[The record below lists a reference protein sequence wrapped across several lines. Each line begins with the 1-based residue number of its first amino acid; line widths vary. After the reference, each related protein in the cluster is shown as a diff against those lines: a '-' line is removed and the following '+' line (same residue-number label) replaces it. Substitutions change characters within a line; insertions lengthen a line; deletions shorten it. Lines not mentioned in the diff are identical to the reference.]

1 MAEPIQRLFVEISAD
16 LSGLRKG
23 LGQAREEVS
32 RFAAG
37 VGKIGSTLTKSVTL
51 PVVGAATAAGA
62 GITAFVADSV
72 KSFAEFEKNL
82 SGVRA
87 VLGATEAEA
96 KKLGDLAIKLGMDPR
111 LVVTTAQAVQVMEEL
126 AKNGLTAQQILDGAA
141 RASIAL
147 ANAAGVDFATA
158 ADVASTTMQLFN
170 LRAQDMGRVVDMI
183 TGVANASRFSVDDFR
198 LAIAQAG
205 AMAASVGISIE
216 DFATTIAAL
225 STKFASGSDAGTSF
239 KVFLQRLVPQSDKA
253 KDAMKELGIIT
264 KDGRNQFFNAKG
276 ELRSMAEIAEVL
288 RVSLSKLSD
297 EQRIQ
302 ALTTIFGTDAMRT
315 AIGLME
321 LGGEGFKKVRAEM
334 EKTSAAEN
342 AAMRM
347 KNLAGAMEIL
357 GGVIEGLKIKVGE
370 AFAPA
375 VLKVVQAFSDF
386 LDANS
391 ERIQGLFAS
400 LAEEAGRMAERIVS
414 ALETEGPRV
423 ISFLEGL
430 VADLPNLIAGL
441 ADIGK
446 TVAGVVTSIAGALAM
461 LPPGSAGTILAI
473 VGALA
478 VLGPALSGLAGVI
491 SIISTIIGLV
501 GGLTGVFGAFGD
513 RGCGRGRD
521 RRDLGGPGPSRGP
534 DPASHRFGGWP
545 LSGLAEQLVRH
556 PGCGEF
562 RRPGHHRL
570 LHLVVERS
578 RAHLQFDR
586 GEHPVRVSYR
596 LGRHRGRHHQWHPR
610 GHRGSGGQ
618 PGGGGHKC
626 RPKRTQRCQK
636 RPGHPLAVE
645 GLRERGGKADGPGD
659 GGGLSGG
666 AEGLR
671 CAAVH
676 PPARGPAA
684 RPGPPGEED
693 GDPGQHPQPARGAV
707 GREPAKAAAKSRLS
721 GRDLGA
727 SR

>member
-23 LGQAREEVS
+23 LGQAQEEVN
-32 RFAAG
+32 RFSSG
-37 VGKIGSTLTKSVTL
+37 VGKIGSTLTKSVAL
-51 PVVGAATAAGA
+51 PVAGAATAASA
-62 GITAFVADSV
+62 GIAAFVADSV
-72 KSFAEFEKNL
+72 KTFAEFEKNL

-141 RASIAL
+141 RAAIAL

-158 ADVASTTMQLFN
+158 ADVASTTMQLFK

-183 TGVANASRFSVDDFR
+183 TGVANTSRFSVDDFR

-239 KVFLQRLVPQSDKA
+239 KVFLQRLVPQSEKA

-288 RVSLSKLSD
+288 RVSLAKLSD

-321 LGGEGFKKVRAEM
+321 LGGEGFKKMRAEM
-334 EKTSAAEN
+334 EKASAAEN

-357 GGVIEGLKIKVGE
+357 GGVIEGLKIKIGE

-386 LDANS
+386 LDENS
-391 ERIQGLFAS
+391 ERIQGLFAR

-423 ISFLEGL
+423 ISLLEGL
-430 VADLPNLIAGL
+430 FSDLPSLIAGL

-446 TVAGVVTSIAGALAM
+446 TVAGGVVAVAGALAM

-473 VGALA
+473 VGALT
-478 VLGPALSGLAGVI
+478 VLGPVLSGLAGVI
-491 SIISTIIGLV
+491 SIISTLIGLV
-501 GGLTGVFGAFGD
+501 GGLTGA
-513 RGCGRGRD
+513 
-521 RRDLGGPGPSRGP
+521 LS
-534 DPASHRFGGWP
+534 A
-545 LSGLAEQLVRH
+545 LSGIAGTVAGAIGAISAALGLPVAPILLLIALAAGLYLAWQNNWLGIRN
-556 PGCGEF
+556 
-562 RRPGHHRL
+562 
-570 LHLVVERS
+570 VVS
-578 RAHLQFDR
+578 
-586 GEHPVRVSYR
+586 
-596 LGRHRGRHHQWHPR
+596 
-610 GHRGSGGQ
+610 
-618 PGGGGHKC
+618 
-626 RPKRTQRCQK
+626 
-636 RPGHPLAVE
+636 
-645 GLRERGGKADGPGD
+645 
-659 GGGLSGG
+659 
-666 AEGLR
+666 
-671 CAAVH
+671 AAVQ
-676 PPARGPAA
+676 AIIGFFNSLWDETVRIFNLIVESIRSAFRIDWGAIGA
-684 RPGPPGEED
+684 GIINGIRAGIE
-693 GDPGQHPQPARGAV
+693 GAV
-707 GREPAKAAAKSRLS
+707 GSLVAAAVNAARSALNAAKSALGIRS
-721 GRDLGA
+721 PSKVFEKEVGRPMALGMA
-727 SR
+727 EGFQAALKAFDVLPSILLPEARPPALAPQEKKMEIQVNIHNPRGEPSEESLRRQLRNLAYLGVI

>member
-446 TVAGVVTSIAGALAM
+446 TVAGVVMVIAGALAM

-491 SIISTIIGLV
+491 SIISTIISLV
-501 GGLTGVFGAFGD
+501 GGLTGVLSA
-513 RGCGRGRD
+513 
-521 RRDLGGPGPSRGP
+521 
-534 DPASHRFGGWP
+534 
-545 LSGLAEQLVRH
+545 LSGIAGAVAGAIGAISAALGLPVAPILLLIGLAAGLYLAWQNNWFGIRD
-556 PGCGEF
+556 
-562 RRPGHHRL
+562 
-570 LHLVVERS
+570 VVNS
-578 RAHLQFDR
+578 
-586 GEHPVRVSYR
+586 
-596 LGRHRGRHHQWHPR
+596 
-610 GHRGSGGQ
+610 
-618 PGGGGHKC
+618 
-626 RPKRTQRCQK
+626 
-636 RPGHPLAVE
+636 AVQAIIGFFTSLWNE
-645 GLRERGGKADGPGD
+645 
-659 GGGLSGG
+659 
-666 AEGLR
+666 
-671 CAAVH
+671 
-676 PPARGPAA
+676 AA
-684 RPGPPGEED
+684 RIFNSIVESIQSAFRIDWGAIGAGIINGIRAGIE
-693 GDPGQHPQPARGAV
+693 GAV
-707 GREPAKAAAKSRLS
+707 GSLVAAATNAARSALNAAKSALGIRS
-721 GRDLGA
+721 PSRVFEKEVGRPMALGMA
-727 SR
+727 EGFQAALKAFDVLPSILLPEARPPALAPQEKKMEIQVNIHNPRGEPSEESLRRQLRNLAYLGVI

>member
-23 LGQAREEVS
+23 LGQAREEVN
-32 RFAAG
+32 RFASG

-62 GITAFVADSV
+62 GIAAFVADSV
-72 KSFAEFEKNL
+72 KTFAEFEKNL

-126 AKNGLTAQQILDGAA
+126 AKNGLTAQQIMDGAA
-141 RASIAL
+141 RAAIAL

-158 ADVASTTMQLFN
+158 ADVASTTMQLFK

-183 TGVANASRFSVDDFR
+183 TGVANTSRFTVDDFR

-239 KVFLQRLVPQSDKA
+239 KVFLQRLVPQSEKA
-253 KDAMKELGIIT
+253 KNAMEELGIIT

-276 ELRSMAEIAEVL
+276 ELRSVAEIAEVL
-288 RVSLSKLSD
+288 RVSLAKLSD

-321 LGGEGFKKVRAEM
+321 LGGEGFKKMRAEM
-334 EKTSAAEN
+334 EKASAAEN

-347 KNLAGAMEIL
+347 KNLAGAIEIL

-375 VLKVVQAFSDF
+375 VFKVVQALSDF
-386 LDANS
+386 LEENS
-391 ERIQGLFAS
+391 ERIQGLFAR

-430 VADLPNLIAGL
+430 FSDLPSLIAGL

-446 TVAGVVTSIAGALAM
+446 TVAGVVVAIAGALAM

-478 VLGPALSGLAGVI
+478 VLGPALSGLAGAI
-491 SIISTIIGLV
+491 SIISTLIGLV
-501 GGLTGVFGAFGD
+501 GGLTGVLSA
-513 RGCGRGRD
+513 
-521 RRDLGGPGPSRGP
+521 
-534 DPASHRFGGWP
+534 
-545 LSGLAEQLVRH
+545 LSGIAGAVAGAIGAISAALGLPVAPILLLVALAAGLYLAWQNNWLGIRD
-556 PGCGEF
+556 
-562 RRPGHHRL
+562 
-570 LHLVVERS
+570 VVS
-578 RAHLQFDR
+578 
-586 GEHPVRVSYR
+586 
-596 LGRHRGRHHQWHPR
+596 
-610 GHRGSGGQ
+610 
-618 PGGGGHKC
+618 
-626 RPKRTQRCQK
+626 
-636 RPGHPLAVE
+636 
-645 GLRERGGKADGPGD
+645 
-659 GGGLSGG
+659 
-666 AEGLR
+666 
-671 CAAVH
+671 AAVQ
-676 PPARGPAA
+676 AIVGFFTSLWNEAVRIFNGIVESIRSAFRIDWGA
-684 RPGPPGEED
+684 IGAGIINGIRAGIE
-693 GDPGQHPQPARGAV
+693 GAV
-707 GREPAKAAAKSRLS
+707 GGLVAAAVNAARSALNAAKSALGIRS
-721 GRDLGA
+721 PSKVFEKEVGRPMALGMA
-727 SR
+727 EGFQAALKAFDVLPSILLPEARPPALAPQEKKMEIQVNIHNPRGEPSEESLRRQLRNLAYLGVI

>member
-23 LGQAREEVS
+23 LGQAREEVN
-32 RFAAG
+32 RFASG

-62 GITAFVADSV
+62 GIAAFVADSV
-72 KSFAEFEKNL
+72 KTFAEFEKNL

-126 AKNGLTAQQILDGAA
+126 AKNGLTAQQIMDGAA
-141 RASIAL
+141 RAAIAL

-158 ADVASTTMQLFN
+158 ADVASTTMQLFK

-183 TGVANASRFSVDDFR
+183 TGVANTSRFTVDDFR

-239 KVFLQRLVPQSDKA
+239 KVFLQRLVPQSEKA
-253 KDAMKELGIIT
+253 KNAMKELGIIT

-276 ELRSMAEIAEVL
+276 ELRSVAEIAEVL
-288 RVSLSKLSD
+288 RVSLAKLSD

-321 LGGEGFKKVRAEM
+321 LGGEGFKKMRAEM
-334 EKTSAAEN
+334 EKASAAEN

-347 KNLAGAMEIL
+347 KNLAGAIEIL

-375 VLKVVQAFSDF
+375 VFKVVQALSDF
-386 LDANS
+386 LEENS
-391 ERIQGLFAS
+391 ERIQGLFAR

-430 VADLPNLIAGL
+430 FSDLPSLIAGL

-446 TVAGVVTSIAGALAM
+446 TVAGVVVAIAGALAM

-478 VLGPALSGLAGVI
+478 VLGPALSGLAGAI
-491 SIISTIIGLV
+491 SIISTLIGLV
-501 GGLTGVFGAFGD
+501 GGLTGVLSA
-513 RGCGRGRD
+513 
-521 RRDLGGPGPSRGP
+521 
-534 DPASHRFGGWP
+534 
-545 LSGLAEQLVRH
+545 LSGIAGAVAGAIGAISAALGLPVTPILLLVALAAGLYLAWQNNWLGIRD
-556 PGCGEF
+556 
-562 RRPGHHRL
+562 
-570 LHLVVERS
+570 VVS
-578 RAHLQFDR
+578 
-586 GEHPVRVSYR
+586 
-596 LGRHRGRHHQWHPR
+596 
-610 GHRGSGGQ
+610 
-618 PGGGGHKC
+618 
-626 RPKRTQRCQK
+626 
-636 RPGHPLAVE
+636 
-645 GLRERGGKADGPGD
+645 
-659 GGGLSGG
+659 
-666 AEGLR
+666 
-671 CAAVH
+671 AAVQ
-676 PPARGPAA
+676 AIVGFFTSLWNEAVRIFNGIVESIRSAFRIDWGA
-684 RPGPPGEED
+684 IGAGIINGIRAGIE
-693 GDPGQHPQPARGAV
+693 GAV
-707 GREPAKAAAKSRLS
+707 GGLVAAAVNAARSALNAAKSALGIRS
-721 GRDLGA
+721 PSKVFEKEVGRPMALGMA
-727 SR
+727 EGFQAALKAFDVLPSILLAEARPPALAPQEKKMEIQVNIHNPRGEPSEESLRRQLRNLAYLGVI

>member
-1 MAEPIQRLFVEISAD
+1 MAEPIQRLFVEISAN
-16 LSGLRKG
+16 LSGLQKG
-23 LGQAREEVS
+23 LDQAREEVN
-32 RFAAG
+32 RFASG

-62 GITAFVADSV
+62 GIGAFVADSV
-72 KSFAEFEKNL
+72 KTFAEFEKSL

-96 KKLGDLAIKLGMDPR
+96 KKLGDLAIKLGIDPR

-126 AKNGLTAQQILDGAA
+126 AKNGLTAQQIMDGAA
-141 RASIAL
+141 RAAIAL

-158 ADVASTTMQLFN
+158 ADVASTTMQLFK

-183 TGVANASRFSVDDFR
+183 TGVANTSRFTVDDFR

-225 STKFASGSDAGTSF
+225 STKFSSGSDAGTSF
-239 KVFLQRLVPQSDKA
+239 KVFLQRLVPQSEKA
-253 KDAMKELGIIT
+253 KEAMMELGIIT

-288 RVSLSKLSD
+288 RVSLAKLSD

-321 LGGEGFKKVRAEM
+321 LGGEGFKKMREEM
-334 EKTSAAEN
+334 EKASAAEN

-347 KNLAGAMEIL
+347 KNLAGAIEIL

-375 VLKVVQAFSDF
+375 VFKVVQALSDF
-386 LDANS
+386 LEENS
-391 ERIQGLFAS
+391 ERIQGLFAR

-430 VADLPNLIAGL
+430 FADLPKLIAGL
-441 ADIGK
+441 ADVGK
-446 TVAGVVTSIAGALAM
+446 TVAGVVVAIAGALAM

-491 SIISTIIGLV
+491 SIISTLVGLV
-501 GGLTGVFGAFGD
+501 GGLTGVLSA
-513 RGCGRGRD
+513 
-521 RRDLGGPGPSRGP
+521 
-534 DPASHRFGGWP
+534 
-545 LSGLAEQLVRH
+545 LSGIAGAVAGAIGAISAALGLPVAPILLLIALAAGLYLAWQNNWLGIRD
-556 PGCGEF
+556 
-562 RRPGHHRL
+562 
-570 LHLVVERS
+570 VVS
-578 RAHLQFDR
+578 
-586 GEHPVRVSYR
+586 
-596 LGRHRGRHHQWHPR
+596 
-610 GHRGSGGQ
+610 
-618 PGGGGHKC
+618 
-626 RPKRTQRCQK
+626 
-636 RPGHPLAVE
+636 
-645 GLRERGGKADGPGD
+645 
-659 GGGLSGG
+659 
-666 AEGLR
+666 
-671 CAAVH
+671 AAVQ
-676 PPARGPAA
+676 AIVGFFTSLWNEAVRIFKGIVESIQAA
-684 RPGPPGEED
+684 FRIDWGAIGAGIINGIRAGIE
-693 GDPGQHPQPARGAV
+693 GAV
-707 GREPAKAAAKSRLS
+707 GGLVAAAVNAARSALNAAKSALGIRS
-721 GRDLGA
+721 PSKVFEKEVGRPMALGMA
-727 SR
+727 EGFQAALRAFDVLPSILFPEARPPAMAPQEKKMEIQINIHNPRGEPSEESLRRQLRNLAYLGVI